1 MHLYDPDVFFCINCT
16 IQWYID
22 LAINNIEHK
31 EMLINNK
38 IDELATKYKNNKL
51 KRALHKRNNKGIH
64 AGSDG
69 VKLSKKK
76 ISMFIKAHNK

>member
-1 MHLYDPDVFFCINCT
+1 
-16 IQWYID
+16 
-22 LAINNIEHK
+22 
-31 EMLINNK
+31 
-38 IDELATKYKNNKL
+38 
-51 KRALHKRNNKGIH
+51 LHKRNNKGIH